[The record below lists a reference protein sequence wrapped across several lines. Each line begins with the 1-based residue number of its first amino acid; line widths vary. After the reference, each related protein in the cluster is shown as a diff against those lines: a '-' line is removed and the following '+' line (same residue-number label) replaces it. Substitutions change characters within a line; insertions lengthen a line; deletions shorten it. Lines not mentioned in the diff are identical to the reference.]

1 MYNILSRIKISMIKN
16 KCVLLIIN
24 QIFQKEG
31 AKRALQ
37 KNAQFTEK
45 VQ

>member
-1 MYNILSRIKISMIKN
+1 MYRILSRIKISMIKN

-24 QIFQKEG
+24 QIFQEEG